1 MKCHRTEILIIIIII
16 FIIAPSH
23 KLKDT
28 GIINTFKRFATLQT
42 EVGNIVVWLLAGQLI
57 AIHWVN
63 RNNWPR
69 IILIAILSIT
79 ILTAAQDNIA
89 LKKAHNAD
97 AKARN

>member
-1 MKCHRTEILIIIIII
+1 MHLRTNERT
-16 FIIAPSH
+16 
-23 KLKDT
+23 T

-42 EVGNIVVWLLAGQLI
+42 ELGNIVVWLLAGQLI

-63 RNNWPR
+63 RCNWPR
-69 IILIAILSIT
+69 IILIVILSIT

-97 AKARN
+97 AKAQN